1 VKISRLLTLSAI
13 ASTVVLSSS
22 SILAAEI
29 EESLD
34 YSIARGG
41 RLYDKW
47 FKENDT
53 EAPKIVNPAYPDEGK
68 SKGDKAADWRCKEC
82 HGWDYLGKEGAY
94 REGSHFTGIK
104 GIQAAS
110 SMKPDEIAKILGD
123 KNHGYTGEMLSDK
136 DVQDLANFVTQGQID
151 MATYIDSATKEVKGD
166 AKKGQAYYQTVC
178 GGCHGLDGRSME
190 DVILGEVALDNPWEV
205 LHKIRNGQPE
215 EEMTA
220 LRAFD
225 VQISVDTLKY
235 VQSLPTEKKENAK
248 EKSHKH

>member
-1 VKISRLLTLSAI
+1 VKIKRLLSVSALAGTLVLSA
-13 ASTVVLSSS
+13 S
-22 SILAAEI
+22 SILATDV

-53 EAPKIVNPAYPDEGK
+53 PAQKVANPAYPDQRK
-68 SKGDKAADWRCKEC
+68 SKGKKGDDWRCKEC
-82 HGWDYLGKEGAY
+82 HGWDYLGKDGSY
-94 REGSHFTGIK
+94 SEGSHFTGVK
-104 GIQAAS
+104 GIRGAEN
-110 SMKPDEIAKILGD
+110 MKADEIATILSD
-123 KNHGYTGEMLSDK
+123 KNHGYTDNMLSDK

-151 MATYIDSATKEVKGD
+151 MDVYIDRATKVAQGD

-178 GGCHGLDGRSME
+178 GGCHGLDGRAM
-190 DVILGEVALDNPWEV
+190 DDLILGQVANKNPWET
-205 LHKIRNGQPE
+205 LHKIRNGQPD

-225 VQISVDTLKY
+225 IQISVDTLKY
-235 VQSLPTEKKENAK
+235 IQSLPIDKVENTKE
-248 EKSHKH
+248 HHHH